1 MSNDGQNFEH
11 PVNPSDD
18 TQPQPAVNVADDVA
32 GQQSRRKFLRTA
44 VISGV
49 AVATVGTTAGVAA
62 AAANPHPGVLKRLG
76 INLGTVSG
84 QGTCNMCWE
93 DTSFTS
99 LKTNGFNVKNGK
111 ASPPSYFIWFTAQN
125 LPAGTYTL
133 TVNPSPNTA
142 PFKYPNGNGNNAFLY
157 QRTAGTTVQCP
168 SFDGGV
174 LPGDEVEHANT
185 LAGINPW
192 TTSGPQDLQ
201 WAIHIDWD
209 GTVITSDTIYTFTG
223 TLKDGQGN
231 TVCTASVSVTAHVK

>member
-84 QGTCNMCWE
+84 QHVCTMCFE
-93 DTSFTS
+93 NTGFGQINNTFT
-99 LKTNGFNVKNGK
+99 VDKNGH
-111 ASPPSYFIWFTAQN
+111 ASPGDFYLWFTAQN
-125 LPAGTYTL
+125 LASGTYTISI
-133 TVNPSPNTA
+133 SPDPGVAPFTYSGNANQCKLYQLPVNTA
-142 PFKYPNGNGNNAFLY
+142 
-157 QRTAGTTVQCP
+157 TQCP
-168 SFDGGV
+168 SALPTTAVKTKFATSVSGLGAFTTTGSGNADLQLAVHMKWVDG
-174 LPGDEVEHANT
+174 T
-185 LAGINPW
+185 KI
-192 TTSGPQDLQ
+192 SGPQ
-201 WAIHIDWD
+201 
-209 GTVITSDTIYTFTG
+209 TYTFTA
-223 TLKDGQGN
+223 TLSNGSG
-231 TVCTASVSVTAHVK
+231 TVCTASITVTATPKK